1 METPT
6 NTRLGDWLKK
16 SKDAANKIK
25 DKAIGMI
32 TKDNKAAQDAETEEI
47 IKHEPKAIQDLARE
61 IFIHNATD
69 LTPEEC
75 RQKAKEFL
83 EKS

>member
-1 METPT
+1 METPA
-6 NTRLGDWLKK
+6 NTRLSKWIKK
-16 SKDAANKIK
+16 SKETVNKVK
-25 DKAIGMI
+25 DKAISMV

-69 LTPEEC
+69 LSPEEC
-75 RQKAKEFL
+75 RQKAQEFL